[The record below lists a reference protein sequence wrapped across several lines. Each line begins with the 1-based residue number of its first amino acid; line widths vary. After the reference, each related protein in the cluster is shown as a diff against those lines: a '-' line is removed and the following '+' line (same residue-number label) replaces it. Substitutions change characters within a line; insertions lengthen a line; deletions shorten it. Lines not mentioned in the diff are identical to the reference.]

1 MRQNKNKIIQA
12 ANLIEELSWLLE
24 SNKSLS
30 LKDVAEVIR
39 EQSQL
44 TNSNLKNKVASKYAS
59 SNPNKQ
65 FLVGALP
72 ALLQDNSLFK
82 SNSEMLD
89 FAEDVLKLLPSR
101 AAKRS
106 RTEYIGWIICEVSNL
121 NDKDLESLVNSLSA
135 IVGDELKLKK
145 MKAAKKEPN
154 FSWNNTIQSLGE

>member
-1 MRQNKNKIIQA
+1 MKNSKNKLVQA

-30 LKDVAEVIR
+30 LKEVSELLRDHSFNDSSIP
-39 EQSQL
+39 S
-44 TNSNLKNKVASKYAS
+44 KVVSKYAN

-89 FAEDVLKLLPSR
+89 FAEDVLNLSPSR

-106 RTEYIGWIICEVSNL
+106 RIEYIGWIICEVSNL
-121 NDKDLESLVNSLSA
+121 NDKNLESLVYSLSA
-135 IVGDELKLKK
+135 IVGDENKIKK

-154 FSWNNTIQSLGE
+154 FSWNTTIQNLGE

>member
-1 MRQNKNKIIQA
+1 MKQNKSKIIQA
-12 ANLIEELSWLLE
+12 ANLIEELAWLLE
-24 SNKSLS
+24 SNKSIS
-30 LKDVAEVIR
+30 LKNIAEIIR

-44 TNSNLKNKVASKYAS
+44 TNSNISNNVASKYAS
-59 SNPNKQ
+59 TNPNKQ

-89 FAEDVLKLLPSR
+89 FAEDVLKLSPNRL
-101 AAKRS
+101 AKRS
-106 RTEYIGWIICEVSNL
+106 RTEYIGWIICEVSDF

-135 IVGDELKLKK
+135 IVGDEIKLKK

-154 FSWNNTIQSLGE
+154 FSWNNTIQNLGE

>member
-1 MRQNKNKIIQA
+1 MKNNKNQIIQA

-24 SNKSLS
+24 SNKNVS
-30 LKDVAEVIR
+30 LKNIAQIIR
-39 EQSQL
+39 EQS
-44 TNSNLKNKVASKYAS
+44 NSSTTLSNKAVSKYTH

-72 ALLQDNSLFK
+72 SLLQDNSLFK

-89 FAEDVLKLLPSR
+89 FAEDVLRLSPSR

-106 RTEYIGWIICEVSNL
+106 RTEYIGWIVCEVSNF
-121 NDKDLESLVNSLSA
+121 NDSDLESLVENLSA
-135 IVGDELKLKK
+135 IVGDEIKIKK

-154 FSWNNTIQSLGE
+154 FSWNTTIQKLSE

>member
-1 MRQNKNKIIQA
+1 MKQNKNKIIQA
-12 ANLIEELSWLLE
+12 ANLIEELAWLLE
-24 SNKSLS
+24 SNKSIS
-30 LKDVAEVIR
+30 LKNIAEIIR

-44 TNSNLKNKVASKYAS
+44 TNSNISNNVASKYAS
-59 SNPNKQ
+59 TNPNKQ

-89 FAEDVLKLLPSR
+89 FAEDVLKLSPNRL
-101 AAKRS
+101 AKRS
-106 RTEYIGWIICEVSNL
+106 RTEYIGWIICEVSDF

-135 IVGDELKLKK
+135 IVGDEIKLKK

-154 FSWNNTIQSLGE
+154 FSWNNTIQNLGE

>member
-1 MRQNKNKIIQA
+1 MRQNKNKIIQV

-30 LKDVAEVIR
+30 LKEVAEIIR

-44 TNSNLKNKVASKYAS
+44 TNSNLTNKVASKYAS

-72 ALLQDNSLFK
+72 TLLQDNSLFK

-89 FAEDVLKLLPSR
+89 FAEDVLKLSPSR

-106 RTEYIGWIICEVSNL
+106 RTEYIGWIICEVSSL

-135 IVGDELKLKK
+135 IVGDEIKLKK